1 MNERN
6 RDPLAIPPPP
16 SGSPELYQSLSNTFY
31 LYLRAMHDLIKHD
44 RPAGNVG
51 TWVPYALFVHILQ
64 LARARSKP
72 SGVGGIQ

>member
-6 RDPLAIPPPP
+6 RDPLRFLAQW
-16 SGSPELYQSLSNTFY
+16 SPELYQSLSNTFY
-31 LYLRAMHDLIKHD
+31 LYLRAMHDLINTTV
-44 RPAGNVG
+44 PLG
-51 TWVPYALFVHILQ
+51 TLAPGFRMPYSSTSFK